1 MIAHGLPCRTE
12 PAAFISSLDLV
23 PLELNIM
30 GKIAGGLRLSQCVVW
45 LLLEPTMP
53 LKNVLPGQQS
63 RSITH
68 VPLHISSYSHRDTR
82 VADQGLREARTAL
95 RSSCNLPSHRVSSTA
110 CPCLSSRVFWQTNVP
125 HNRSP
130 IRLRHGGSADSHC
143 LKCLSKSLF
152 QVPGSHSSVILVDE
166 EETTLAEDCE
176 HPAIDQPRARRI
188 QAIHAMWRLWADA
201 VESRA
206 KPSMERLYYETR

>member
-1 MIAHGLPCRTE
+1 MIAHGLPYRTE

-30 GKIAGGLRLSQCVVW
+30 GKIAGGLRLSQCIVW
-45 LLLEPTMP
+45 LLLESTMP

-95 RSSCNLPSHRVSSTA
+95 RSSCNLPFPPGIFYSMSLPEQSGILA
-110 CPCLSSRVFWQTNVP
+110 NQCPPQPKPHQAETWGFSRQPLLEVP
-125 HNRSP
+125 FKIPVPSAWISLQCH
-130 IRLRHGGSADSHC
+130 LGG
-143 LKCLSKSLF
+143 
-152 QVPGSHSSVILVDE
+152 
-166 EETTLAEDCE
+166 
-176 HPAIDQPRARRI
+176 
-188 QAIHAMWRLWADA
+188 
-201 VESRA
+201 
-206 KPSMERLYYETR
+206 